1 MKQLLFDEI
10 IKHRKAD
17 QIAQGHYD
25 QENGQVNIFAPVNVR
40 NELLNNYLILCQN
53 KHQ

>member
-40 NELLNNYLILCQN
+40 NELLMRVKPRRQLR
-53 KHQ
+53 